1 MGQTYN
7 VVFILKD
14 DELGY
19 YSYKATFEGESL
31 NEILRLLEMS
41 APIRCKE
48 VSNRNT
54 NNEKFE
60 KQRIEVSRTMQ

>member
-1 MGQTYN
+1 ME
-7 VVFILKD
+7 FILKD
-14 DELGY
+14 PELGK

-48 VSNRNT
+48 ISNRT
-54 NNEKFE
+54 NKDGKLD
-60 KQRIEVSRTMQ
+60 KQRIEVSRIMQ